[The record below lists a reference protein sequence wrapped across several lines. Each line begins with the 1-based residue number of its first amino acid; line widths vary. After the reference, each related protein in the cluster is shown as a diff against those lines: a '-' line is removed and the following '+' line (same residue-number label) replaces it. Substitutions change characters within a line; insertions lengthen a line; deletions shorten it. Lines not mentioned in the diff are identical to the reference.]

1 MNAMCDN
8 TRKAIDI
15 FKSEL
20 VVGNHDTITLFGNQA
35 QMRIKDY
42 SSTVSKMLQRSNDEL
57 ELAIEETVSGIDN
70 LNLFASKRKRKL
82 FDNFIYHRGVVKEYR
97 KIALYIERVSEML
110 MLQQAQ
116 TLKEIK
122 LLEKLAISV
131 DESAI
136 FLETCINTGK
146 SVLSNRNSVCRCST
160 NQFPLC
166 SSNLDSDEIDNWYL
180 RLERRIND
188 LCVTH
193 TIALQ
198 NRTQILL
205 LKNSNLALLDTI
217 SSAISN
223 ALPLWQNQMATILSV
238 ERLNIRLK
246 ERTHLTV
253 SERGSQPS
261 MVDDADK
268 FHRDKEYSAEDI
280 LVSNKGLKESLKK
293 TASIEKQYRT
303 VREEIRIEK

>member
-1 MNAMCDN
+1 MCDN

-15 FKSEL
+15 FKCEL
-20 VVGNHDTITLFGNQA
+20 VVGNHDTITLFGNQT

-42 SSTVSKMLQRSNDEL
+42 SSTVSKLLQRSNDEL

-70 LNLFASKRKRKL
+70 LNLFASKRKHKL

-122 LLEKLAISV
+122 LLEKLAVSV
-131 DESAI
+131 DESVI
-136 FLETCINTGK
+136 SLETCINTGK
-146 SVLSNRNSVCRCST
+146 SVLSNRNSVCRSST

-166 SSNLDSDEIDNWYL
+166 SSDLDSDEIDNWYL

-205 LKNSNLALLDTI
+205 LKNSNLTLLDTI

-238 ERLNIRLK
+238 ERLNRRLK

-253 SERGSQPS
+253 AEGGSQS
-261 MVDDADK
+261 LMVDDADK
-268 FHRDKEYSAEDI
+268 FHRDKKYSTEDI

-293 TASIEKQYRT
+293 TASIERQYRT

>member
-1 MNAMCDN
+1 MCDN

-238 ERLNIRLK
+238 ERLNRRLK